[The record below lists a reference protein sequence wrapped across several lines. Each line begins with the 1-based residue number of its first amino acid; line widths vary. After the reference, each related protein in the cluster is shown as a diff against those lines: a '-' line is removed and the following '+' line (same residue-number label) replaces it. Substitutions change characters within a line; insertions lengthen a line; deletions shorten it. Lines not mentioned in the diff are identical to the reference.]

1 MPQPVPIGAPA
12 PFADSPG
19 SGSAGGSAP
28 TLRAA
33 ILGTGGVAHLHAAAL
48 AGLDG
53 VDLVAAA
60 DPSEQHLTA
69 FADAYGVPSRFS
81 SLGELLAAGGVDVL
95 HICTPPGGHAE
106 QTAAAVR
113 AGAHVVVEKPA
124 ALSLEQL
131 DTMLD
136 AARAAR
142 RGLAV
147 VFQQRSG
154 SAAARVKE
162 LLDSGV
168 LGRPLS
174 ALCQT
179 HWYRAP
185 EYFAVPWRGTWAT
198 EGGGTTLS
206 HGSHQIDLL
215 AYLLGEWESVHATL
229 WRQQHDIET
238 EDLSHASLVF
248 ASGAV
253 ASVVTTVLGPR
264 QSSLIRIDTEHA
276 TIELEHLYGHAHAD
290 WTITP
295 AAHVDEATSSAWV
308 LPELEIPSGHDALLA
323 DIYASL
329 GSGDGMPPIV
339 SHPSRALEIVTGIY
353 ASAREGRCLTRADLA
368 DPALRGPLAAPVTDG
383 RRRADGAGGTT
394 A

>member
-1 MPQPVPIGAPA
+1 V
-12 PFADSPG
+12 
-19 SGSAGGSAP
+19 
-28 TLRAA
+28 LRTA
-33 ILGTGGVAHLHAAAL
+33 ILGTGGVARLHAAAL

-60 DPSEQHLTA
+60 DPSQQHLND
-69 FADAYGVPSRFS
+69 FADAYGVSARFPS
-81 SLGELLAAGGVDVL
+81 LEELLAGDGIDVL

-106 QTAAAVR
+106 QAAAAFR

-124 ALSLEQL
+124 ALSLDQL
-131 DTMLD
+131 DTMVE
-136 AARAAR
+136 AAGAAQ

-154 SAAARVKE
+154 SAVGRIKE
-162 LLDSGV
+162 LLDSGS

-179 HWYRAP
+179 NWYRTP
-185 EYFAVPWRGTWAT
+185 EYFTVPWRGTWAT

-215 AYLLGEWESVHATL
+215 AYLLGDWESVHATL

-238 EDLSHASLVF
+238 EDLAHASLVF

-264 QSSLIRIDTEHA
+264 QSSLLRIDTEHA

-295 AAHVDEATSSAWV
+295 APHVDEETVRAWA
-308 LPELEIPSGHDALLA
+308 LPEREIPSGHEALLA
-323 DIYASL
+323 DIYTSL
-329 GSGDGMPPIV
+329 RAGKGMPPV
-339 SHPSRALEIVTGIY
+339 VAHPSRALEIVTGIY
-353 ASAREGRCLTRADLA
+353 ASPRENRWITRADLA
-368 DPALRGPLAAPVTDG
+368 NPALRGSLAAPVIDG
-383 RRRADGAGGTT
+383 RHPVGGT
-394 A
+394 AA